1 MTDPR
6 NLDGRGIDPITLST
20 VWHAFQS
27 IGREMRHVIDRTAQN
42 YLIAQLHDMAAGI
55 WDATGRTIAVPE
67 GPTSMFL
74 SQGFTVKYIMERMGE
89 TLRPGDVILC
99 NDPYKGYCNH
109 LPDWGFFRPVFYR
122 DELLFVVL
130 TRGHQL
136 DTGGAFPGGYF
147 PNGYDIHAEGIMIP
161 PIKIYEGGRE
171 RTDVLELIWNN
182 VRWPEGVRIDN
193 YALMAALKVAEN
205 RIVSLLDKYGR
216 DTIMDA
222 VEEMLER
229 TERSVR
235 GQLSGVPNGTY
246 TGESATDDD
255 GTTLDENV
263 WVRLEATVADD
274 ELILDFS
281 QSDKLRKGFVNC
293 TYSSTYS
300 RAVAG
305 SLLFFDS
312 ALAEFH
318 NEGSMRPITVVA
330 PEGTVVNAT
339 YPATVGGSPVNVGTQ
354 VLEATVDALSK
365 AMPDKSIAGWGRR
378 RGHYIAGVDPRTGER
393 YVQTTTDADG
403 GAGAVWGFDGYEG
416 ALGMSGLG
424 SINRGSVEEIEIR
437 FPWRTVRWHFV
448 PDLSGAGR
456 WRGGNGMLW
465 EVENLG
471 GDIGAATGSSDGDLT
486 QPPGASG
493 GEPGPLSRMY
503 IRRGDEV
510 RPART
515 HRMITVKTGEILG
528 KISGGGG
535 GVGDPLDRDPAKV
548 LRDVINEVV
557 TIAYARE
564 RHGVVID
571 EGRMAIDE
579 EATRALRRALRT
591 AATEGGPPA
600 ADLSGVE

>member
-1 MTDPR
+1 V
-6 NLDGRGIDPITLST
+6 DPITLST
-20 VWHAFQS
+20 VWHGFQS
-27 IGREMRHVIDRTAQN
+27 IGREMRHTIDRTAQS

-55 WDATGRTIAVPE
+55 WDVQGRTIAVPE

-74 SQGFTVKYIMERMGE
+74 SQGFTVRYIMEKMGH
-89 TLRPGDVILC
+89 TLRPGDVILS

-109 LPDWGFFRPVFYR
+109 LPDWGFFRPVFYK

-130 TRGHQL
+130 TRGHQM

-161 PIKIYEGGRE
+161 PIKVVDAGVE

-182 VRWPEGVRIDN
+182 VRFPEGVKIDN

-205 RIVSLLDKYGR
+205 RIVALLDKYGK
-216 DTIMDA
+216 DA
-222 VEEMLER
+222 VMECVEEMLDRME
-229 TERSVR
+229 TSVR
-235 GQLSGVPNGTY
+235 GQLSSVPDGTY
-246 TGESATDDD
+246 YGESSTDDD
-255 GTTLDENV
+255 GTVLDEQV
-263 WVRLEATVADD
+263 TVRCEATIKGD

-281 QSDKLRKGFVNC
+281 KSDGLRRGFVNC

-305 SLLFFDS
+305 SFLYFDPT
-312 ALAEFH
+312 LAEFH
-318 NEGSMRPITVVA
+318 NEGSMRPVTVIA

-354 VLEATVDALSK
+354 VLEATVNALSK

-378 RGHYIAGVDPRTGER
+378 RGHYIAGIDPRTGER

-437 FPWRTVRWHFV
+437 FPWRTVKWHFV
-448 PDLSGAGR
+448 PDMSGAGR
-456 WRGGNGMLW
+456 WRGGCGMLW

-471 GDIGAATGSSDGDLT
+471 GDVGAATGSSDGDLT

-493 GEPGPLSRMY
+493 GEDGPLSRMY
-503 IRRGDEV
+503 IRRGDQV
-510 RPART
+510 TPART
-515 HRMITVKTGEILG
+515 HRMVHIKTGEILG
-528 KISGGGG
+528 KVSGGGG
-535 GVGDPLDRDPAKV
+535 GVGDPFERDPRAV
-548 LRDVINEVV
+548 LEDVIDEMT

-564 RHGVVID
+564 VYGV
-571 EGRMAIDE
+571 AIVDGDPPTLDVE
-579 EATRALRRALRT
+579 DTERLREAARAAREA
-591 AATEGGPPA
+591 GPA
-600 ADLSGVE
+600 GVSAE